1 MQCFSVEQACCIPI
15 LIEWTYFFFLS
26 LLLHFF
32 SSLSKFFF
40 HFRDSTRDTSIHSSV
55 WNKPA
60 FYLDCNRLLTVCSD
74 STSSRSISCSL
85 ETKRNEGACRGWGR
99 RLTWSILRF
108 WRVNHPWRRSEHFYR
123 ERRILVKGSFECCHW
138 LGFEKF
144 AVFFDEIRH
153 FSRHAYSN
161 ERQED
166 EIHIDEQW
174 NS

>member
-1 MQCFSVEQACCIPI
+1 MQCFSVEQACCVSMVIGS
-15 LIEWTYFFFLS
+15 TYFFFFS

-32 SSLSKFFF
+32 SSLPKFFF
-40 HFRDSTRDTSIHSSV
+40 HFRDSTKDTSKHSSA
-55 WNKPA
+55 WNKPI
-60 FYLDCNRLLTVCSD
+60 FYLDCNRLLTVCRE

-85 ETKRNEGACRGWGR
+85 EMKRNGAARIGWRR

-108 WRVNHPWRRSEHFYR
+108 WRVNHPWRRSKHFYRER

-144 AVFFDEIRH
+144 AVFFDQIRH
-153 FSRHAYSN
+153 FFRHAYWN

-166 EIHIDEQW
+166 
-174 NS
+174 